1 MFADY
6 VADRARAADEP
17 IDGRV
22 FELVDGEL
30 VQLEGGPS
38 DRESR

>member
-6 VADRARAADEP
+6 VADRARGADEP
-17 IDGRV
+17 IDHRL

-30 VQLEGGPS
+30 VEFDIPAGCV
-38 DRESR
+38 